1 MSTACAA
8 GALATTKSVAS
19 LYYLQLPPNQRP
31 TYDDL
36 SSKQWKLL
44 VDGPPKGNIDT
55 NTKKDTDAFSLD
67 TGDWIVFPE
76 LLTGAG
82 ELEGLRV
89 VVPILSQDDD
99 NQQCNN
105 NHQEFWLLP
114 MGIEA
119 VEWPQVLLNWIEES
133 VSALS
138 LRGYYEQPLQ
148 DVYQKQKVSMTDAIG
163 CELDE
168 FWNHPSVPRRRRVVD
183 DQEPFVTLLSQCSFS
198 S

>member
-1 MSTACAA
+1 MSTTCAA
-8 GALATTKSVAS
+8 GSLATAKSVAS

-36 SSKQWKLL
+36 SSKQWKLV
-44 VDGPPKGNIDT
+44 VDGPPKGNIDA
-55 NTKKDTDAFSLD
+55 KKDTDAFSLD

-82 ELEGLRV
+82 EFEGLRV